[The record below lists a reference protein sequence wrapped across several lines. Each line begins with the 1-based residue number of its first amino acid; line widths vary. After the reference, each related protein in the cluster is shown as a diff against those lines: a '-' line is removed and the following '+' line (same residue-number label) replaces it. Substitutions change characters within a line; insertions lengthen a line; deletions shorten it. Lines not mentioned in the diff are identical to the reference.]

1 MNSHSIWDGHL
12 VRLRAIEAGD
22 WRRFHENDADSDAA
36 RLGYWVPFS
45 RDTQAALQWAEE
57 QSRPKDGSDDFRWA
71 IEALEGGALL
81 GSINTHGCDSRNG
94 TFEYGLGI
102 FREHWGKGYAR
113 DAIMILFRYYF
124 DELRYEKANATAY
137 AFNEPSQRLHEK
149 LGFTLEGRI
158 RSNVY
163 AAGERH
169 DELWY
174 GMTAAEFRALDSS
187 E

>member
-1 MNSHSIWDGHL
+1 MTSHSIWDGRL

-22 WRRFHENDADSDAA
+22 WSAFQRIALDSDAA
-36 RLGYWVPFS
+36 RLGYEVPFP
-45 RDTQAALQWAEE
+45 RDAQAALRWAEQ
-57 QSRPKDGSDDFRWA
+57 QSHQKDGSDDFRWG
-71 IEALEGGALL
+71 IETLDDSVLV
-81 GSINTHGCDSRNG
+81 GSINTHGCDSRTG
-94 TFEYGLGI
+94 AFEYGI
-102 FREHWGKGYAR
+102 SIAREHWGNGYAR
-113 DAIMILFRYYF
+113 DAITILFRYYF
-124 DELRYEKANATAY
+124 DELRYEKANATVY

-174 GMTAAEFRALDSS
+174 GMTAAEFRSLNSS
-187 E
+187 P

>member
-1 MNSHSIWDGHL
+1 MSNSVWEGRL
-12 VRLRAIEAGD
+12 VRLRAVEAND
-22 WRRFHENDADSDAA
+22 WSDFQRMALDSDAS
-36 RLGYWVPFS
+36 RLGYWVPFPC
-45 RDTQAALQWAEE
+45 DAQAALQWAEQ

-71 IEALEGGALL
+71 IETLEGSTFV

-94 TFEYGLGI
+94 AFEYGI
-102 FREHWGKGYAR
+102 SIAREHWGSGYAS
-113 DAIMILFRYYF
+113 DAIAIMLRYYF
-124 DELRYEKANATAY
+124 DELRYEKANATVY

-149 LGFTLEGRI
+149 LGFTLEGTI

-174 GMTAAEFRALDSS
+174 GMTANEFRALDSPK
-187 E
+187 